1 MACHDFSWQ
10 KFQPNKALITTWART
25 IIWGIRSGEPELVQE
40 GGWMHDDQCYFGG
53 GMHDAVMEGGQ
64 TVISAGIIM
73 SLARHAELV

>member
-1 MACHDFSWQ
+1 
-10 KFQPNKALITTWART
+10 
-25 IIWGIRSGEPELVQE
+25 
-40 GGWMHDDQCYFGG
+40 MHDDQCYFGG